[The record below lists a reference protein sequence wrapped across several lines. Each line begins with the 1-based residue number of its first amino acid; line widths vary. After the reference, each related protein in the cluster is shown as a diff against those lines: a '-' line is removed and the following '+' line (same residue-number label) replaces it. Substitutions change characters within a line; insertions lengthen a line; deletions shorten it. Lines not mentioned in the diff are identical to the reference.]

1 MPKLKLNLGI
11 KSGFSA
17 KNGGLPVQNTVYRWF
32 SVFMNLSFFL
42 NFKTNFEKN
51 RWLTENVPWRFW

>member
-1 MPKLKLNLGI
+1 MPKLELNLGI

-42 NFKTNFEKN
+42 NFKRILKKIGG
-51 RWLTENVPWRFW
+51 